1 MQGRIVAKTKIR
13 VAVLYGG
20 CSGEHEVSLQSAA
33 CVIGMLDQEKYD
45 IVPIGIDKSGMWHL
59 APPNALDSIGKVF
72 PIYRN
77 MPEVVL
83 PPNPAALSTGVV
95 TLSVAPAPTCMRIDG
110 TFDVV
115 FPVMHGT
122 YGEDGSIQ
130 GLLELANVP
139 YVGCSVL
146 ASALGMDKDMTK
158 RVLRDAG
165 VPIVPWIAIRS
176 AAWET
181 NQSPFLQAVIV
192 ELGFPCFVKPA
203 NAGSSV
209 GVHKVRTLDEL
220 ATGINDAFRFDKKV
234 LVEKAVVGREIE
246 LSVLENDDFGSQ
258 PLVSLPGEVIASHE
272 FYSYEAKYLDENGA
286 SLRIPAELT
295 STQLETSQEI
305 AGRVFSAVECEGL
318 ARVDLFLEKD
328 SGQFYV
334 NEINT
339 LPGFTTISM
348 YPKMWEASGIAYTEL
363 LSRLID
369 LAMARHERKIS
380 LVRDVD
386 SC

>member
-1 MQGRIVAKTKIR
+1 MTKPKIR

-33 CVIGMLDQEKYD
+33 CVIGKLNQEKYD
-45 IVPIGIDKSGMWHL
+45 IVPIGIDKTGTWHL
-59 APPNALDSIGKVF
+59 ASPDALDSIGKFF

-77 MPEVVL
+77 TPEVVM
-83 PPNPAALSTGVV
+83 PSNPTALFTGVV
-95 TLSVAPAPTCMRIDG
+95 TLSAKPAATQMTIDG

-165 VPIVPWIAIRS
+165 LQVVPWVTIRN
-176 AAWET
+176 ADWT
-181 NQSPFLQAVIV
+181 KNQSRFLQAVIA

-209 GVHKVRTLDEL
+209 GVHKVYTSGEL
-220 ATGINDAFRFDKKV
+220 ASGISDAFRFDKKV

-258 PLVSLPGEVIASHE
+258 PLVSVPGEVIASHE

-295 STQLETSQEI
+295 RTQLETSQEI
-305 AGRVFSAVECEGL
+305 ASRVFSALECEGL
-318 ARVDLFLEKD
+318 ARVDLFLEED

-339 LPGFTTISM
+339 LPGFTMISM
-348 YPKMWEASGIAYTEL
+348 YPKMWEASGIAYTDL
-363 LSRLID
+363 LSRLVE
-369 LAMARHERKIS
+369 LALARHERKAV
-380 LVRDVD
+380 LVRDVE
-386 SC
+386 SR